1 MNAEKTEK
9 QDKPEPQ
16 IAPRGAGTQ
25 ITADEYARILA
36 EAGITRQGE
45 LPPRPGLS
53 SRPAG
58 RDPRRLGELVRRGGL
73 IADS

>member
-1 MNAEKTEK
+1 MTKKKLSAISY
-9 QDKPEPQ
+9 QPSAKPEPR
-16 IAPRGAGTQ
+16 IASRGAGTQ

-58 RDPRRLGELVRRGGL
+58 RNLRLL